1 MLQLDEF
8 KLDSPEFA
16 RLSGLAPG
24 SFYRRPEAYS
34 QSGLKW
40 PSDPLE
46 RTNHTVTVANVT
58 RMLDVDHTGRSV
70 TDDRQRDW

>member
-34 QSGLKW
+34 QSGLKVALR
-40 PSDPLE
+40 SFG
-46 RTNHTVTVANVT
+46 TKKSHSVANVT

-70 TDDRQRDW
+70 FTDDRQRDW